1 MAHPLPLET
10 ITPEAFAPF
19 GTVIDW
25 SEELEATGQRFHVVM
40 RSEAPTGW
48 RLGVLK
54 VGERTVER
62 LENHPTTEELFA
74 PIKGQAVLVVAPA
87 GTFDGGAIRAFLLD
101 RPVSLKP
108 GTWHDVFTLSEW
120 ATILIAENL
129 EVTGERV
136 ALSKPVAAMLDS

>member
-1 MAHPLPLET
+1 MTRPLPLET

-25 SEELEATGQRFHVVM
+25 SDELEATGQRFHVVM

-54 VGERTVER
+54 VRERVMER
-62 LENHPTTEELFA
+62 MENHPTTEELFA
-74 PIKGQAVLVVAPA
+74 PIAGQAVIVVAPA
-87 GTFDGGAIRAFLLD
+87 GPFDEGTIRAFLLD

-120 ATILIAENL
+120 ATVLIAENL
-129 EVTGERV
+129 HVTGERV
-136 ALSKPVAAMLDS
+136 VLSKPVAATLD